1 MVVSV
6 LFSDS
11 ESSIGLVIPWMFE
24 INGYLL
30 YERYLENHA
39 MPCCAASSCG
49 GFGSALFRLE
59 VERCGRKPPR
69 SKVSL
74 EHVSY
79 ANRMKRSL
87 PSPSYPSRYS
97 SHSSTQ
103 NHAPDPRKSTRKSV
117 MFRRNHPKSQK
128 PTLISCG
135 ISVFSP
141 IKS

>member
-49 GFGSALFRLE
+49 GFGSALFKLE

-74 EHVSY
+74 EHVSICKSDEKELTI
-79 ANRMKRSL
+79 AFLSFSL
-87 PSPSYPSRYS
+87 LQSLL
-97 SHSSTQ
+97 
-103 NHAPDPRKSTRKSV
+103 NA
-117 MFRRNHPKSQK
+117 K
-128 PTLISCG
+128 PCT
-135 ISVFSP
+135 
-141 IKS
+141 